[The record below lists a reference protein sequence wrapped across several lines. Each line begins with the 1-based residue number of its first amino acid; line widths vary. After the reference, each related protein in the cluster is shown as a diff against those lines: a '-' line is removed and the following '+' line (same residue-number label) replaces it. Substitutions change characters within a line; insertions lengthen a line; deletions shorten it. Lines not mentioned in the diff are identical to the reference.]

1 MAPSS
6 SSSSLSSCEIATFY
20 DKESQMSPPLTFAIN
35 LSLCAL
41 FLIPS
46 TFLSLPSRQIIST
59 SPACDSPIQWVFD
72 KQIFSSF
79 PCDCFCQ
86 VFAQSSSCPPSQ
98 NKSQKFSQRPLWRIF
113 IKPHSTMPTCNW
125 DTASIVSDE
134 TVRGRFELSPH
145 PQVCITS
152 LEQCEEFSIQCIHG
166 SQHISLRFTSNWI
179 HSPACCLDI
188 AAFKCGKCLKIGLN
202 IDSSFKIEIVDTDI
216 CLFENDQL
224 ELCFLFSRSLGL
236 PAVEDVQ
243 PKQPNCKNGKH
254 KHIRNNDQLVVSPLM
269 RDSAIE

>member
-20 DKESQMSPPLTFAIN
+20 DKESQMSPSLTFAIN

-59 SPACDSPIQWVFD
+59 PPACDSPIQWVFD

-86 VFAQSSSCPPSQ
+86 VFAQSSSCPTSQ

-134 TVRGRFELSPH
+134 D
-145 PQVCITS
+145 
-152 LEQCEEFSIQCIHG
+152 LEDLNFHRRL
-166 SQHISLRFTSNWI
+166 LRSVLL
-179 HSPACCLDI
+179 H
-188 AAFKCGKCLKIGLN
+188 
-202 IDSSFKIEIVDTDI
+202 
-216 CLFENDQL
+216 
-224 ELCFLFSRSLGL
+224 
-236 PAVEDVQ
+236 
-243 PKQPNCKNGKH
+243 
-254 KHIRNNDQLVVSPLM
+254 
-269 RDSAIE
+269 

>member
-1 MAPSS
+1 MIGTNFMKNRFLAHCYMLWTTTCGTLSRIWHKRYLKKYRNENKHRKNLVPEISTGTGKNSGTVILWHWDTLRHSETHWDTGTSFVPYFLAPPCTASCLPLSISTAPSS

-20 DKESQMSPPLTFAIN
+20 NKESQMSPSLTFTIN

-46 TFLSLPSRQIIST
+46 TLLSLPSRQIIST

-134 TVRGRFELSPH
+134 D
-145 PQVCITS
+145 
-152 LEQCEEFSIQCIHG
+152 LEDLNFHRV
-166 SQHISLRFTSNWI
+166 LRSVLL
-179 HSPACCLDI
+179 H
-188 AAFKCGKCLKIGLN
+188 
-202 IDSSFKIEIVDTDI
+202 
-216 CLFENDQL
+216 
-224 ELCFLFSRSLGL
+224 
-236 PAVEDVQ
+236 
-243 PKQPNCKNGKH
+243 
-254 KHIRNNDQLVVSPLM
+254 
-269 RDSAIE
+269 